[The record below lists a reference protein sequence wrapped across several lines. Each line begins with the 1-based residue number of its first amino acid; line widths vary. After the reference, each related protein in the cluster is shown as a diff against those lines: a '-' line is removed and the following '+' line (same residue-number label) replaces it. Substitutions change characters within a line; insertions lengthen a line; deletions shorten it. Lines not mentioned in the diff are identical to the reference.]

1 MQLLYPCS
9 WIAGALC
16 LPALLLTTYTAQA
29 QVIPDNTTP
38 TDTGA
43 CGAICIITGGT
54 ARGANLFHSFQDFN
68 VNQGQAVRFVNP
80 DGIAN
85 ILSRVT
91 GANPSNIRGI
101 LGVNGAANLF
111 LLNPNGIVF
120 GPNAQLDLRGS
131 FLATTANSFVFPD
144 GSEFSATNP
153 QAPPLLA
160 INVPIGL
167 QYGGRQPGAIQ
178 VQDSA
183 LIVDE
188 GRSLVLVGGDV
199 NLNNSFLAVDFSEG
213 GRIELGAIAGEG
225 TVGLN
230 ATDNLWSLN
239 IPDAIAR
246 ADVSLTNGSRLDVS
260 AANGGSIAIQ
270 ARNIEILQ
278 ESELV
283 AGIASGLGS
292 PTSQAGDIVLN
303 ATEVIQIQ
311 DRFSLIRNLVFQ
323 DAIGNS
329 GDINITTGSLKVTGG
344 AQLQAITYGRGNAGN
359 VIINAR
365 DRVLFDGT
373 STDGRFFS
381 AAFSTVET
389 GAVGSGGNVEI
400 STGSLVVRN
409 GAQLQAQTEGQG
421 DAGNVIINARDR
433 VLFDDSDAFST
444 VEPGGVGSGGNI
456 QITTGIL
463 EVFNGATLQAST
475 FGQGNAGNVIIVARD
490 GVVFDNGG
498 AFSRVGAVEEEEA
511 VRSGGNIVID
521 VETGSLIVRN
531 GAQLQAFTRGRGD
544 AGDVIIAARDRVEVL
559 NNAQLQAQTEG
570 QGNAGDV
577 IISAGDHVLFD
588 DSDAFSTVEPGGVG
602 SGGNI
607 QITTGILKVL
617 NNATLQANTFRQ
629 GDAGNVIINAS
640 DRVLFDNSNAF
651 TTLEPRGVGSGGD
664 IRISTGSLAVRN
676 GAQLQ
681 AQTYGQGDAGNVMI
695 TAGDRVEVLNNAQLQ
710 AQTEGQGNAGD
721 VIISAGDRVL
731 FDDSDAFSTV
741 EPGGVGSGGN
751 IQITTGI
758 LEVFNGATLQA
769 STFGQGNAGNV
780 IIVARDGVVFDNGG
794 AFSRVGAVEEEEAV
808 RSGGNIVID
817 VETGSLIV
825 RNGAQLQAFTR
836 GRGDAGDVI
845 IAARDRVE
853 VLNNAQL
860 QAQTEGQGNAGD
872 VIISAGDHVLFD
884 DSDAFSTVE
893 PGGVGSGGNI
903 QITTGILKVLNNAT
917 LQANTFRQGD
927 AGNVIINASDRVLFD
942 NSNAFTTLEPRG
954 VGSGGDIRISTGSLA
969 VRNGAQ
975 LQAQTYGQG
984 DAGNVMI
991 TAGDRVVFNNSNAF
1005 STVEPRGVGSGGNI
1019 RISTG
1024 SLAVRNGAQLQAQTY
1039 GEGNAGNVI
1048 IDAGDDVRFDGTSAD
1063 GRFASAAFSSVEP
1076 GGVGRGGDVIILAKD
1091 SLTVRNGAR
1100 LFAATRGQGTAGNVF
1115 IDAGNRVLFDGTSA
1129 DGQFASAAFASVQP
1143 EGENNAGTIRIN
1155 TNSLIVRDGAQLFAA
1170 TRGRGTAGNVF
1181 IDTSDRVLFDNGDA
1195 FSRVGRNGVGNA
1207 GTIRINTGSLTIRNG
1222 AQLFANTRGQ
1232 GTAGDVFI
1240 DASDSI
1246 TLDGTGSGGDSS
1258 AIFASTAASATERGG
1273 TITIK
1278 TPSFQISN
1286 GAIVNARTA
1295 NGRRGGD
1302 ITINATDTLEV
1313 INGQVTATTVDR
1325 GNAGSITIRAGT
1337 VRLQEETAITVNSQ
1351 GNGEGGSITFNT
1363 NELTLD
1369 NGSSISAAT
1378 ASTDGGNIALDV
1390 GEILLLHNGSNISTN
1405 AGEAGG
1411 TGDGGNIRIANQN
1424 GFILAVPIENSDI
1437 VANADRGDGGRI
1449 GITTQGIFGLEFRLE
1464 PTDLSDITANS
1475 SFGVDGEVVINTP
1488 DVDPSRG
1495 LIELPVNLVDA
1506 SQQITQ
1512 ACPGGGAIAAE
1523 ELGSFVVTGRGGLS
1537 PNPMDLVTD
1546 GTARVP
1552 LVTLE
1557 EGREMGSGGNGEMGS
1572 GGNGGIG
1579 EQEIPPTS
1587 PPPHLP
1593 ISPPIEAQTWVQ
1605 GADGKVMLVSHAPG
1619 ATPQTPTLT
1628 PAACPT
1634 P

>member
-421 DAGNVIINARDR
+421 DAGNVIINAR
-433 VLFDDSDAFST
+433 
-444 VEPGGVGSGGNI
+444 
-456 QITTGIL
+456 
-463 EVFNGATLQAST
+463 
-475 FGQGNAGNVIIVARD
+475 
-490 GVVFDNGG
+490 
-498 AFSRVGAVEEEEA
+498 
-511 VRSGGNIVID
+511 
-521 VETGSLIVRN
+521 
-531 GAQLQAFTRGRGD
+531 
-544 AGDVIIAARDRVEVL
+544 
-559 NNAQLQAQTEG
+559 
-570 QGNAGDV
+570 
-577 IISAGDHVLFD
+577 
-588 DSDAFSTVEPGGVG
+588 
-602 SGGNI
+602 
-607 QITTGILKVL
+607 
-617 NNATLQANTFRQ
+617 
-629 GDAGNVIINAS
+629 
-640 DRVLFDNSNAF
+640 
-651 TTLEPRGVGSGGD
+651 
-664 IRISTGSLAVRN
+664 
-676 GAQLQ
+676 
-681 AQTYGQGDAGNVMI
+681 
-695 TAGDRVEVLNNAQLQ
+695 
-710 AQTEGQGNAGD
+710 
-721 VIISAGDRVL
+721 DRVL